1 MKVNYLTLLAGAT
14 LVLLSAAATR
24 AEESAA
30 SALATEANAAP
41 ATTPSPATAPS
52 PTMASNGPAPCVLG
66 DTATYYEDSDP
77 VQDFMLRAGAW
88 AVHSSGSPTQVGQY
102 ENVRQSSGFFD
113 LEGMMS
119 NCDHSLDMSLQG
131 NDNDTDDARVH
142 YFGPAVEANVVYQRF
157 DHQLYQNSY
166 AGWVTVP
173 AASSGSNANF
183 NVASRDNFNPGQD
196 YAMHVQ
202 DFKAD
207 FHGNLTDNLKW
218 YVNTFG
224 MEKTGERQANA
235 VAMCLTVP
243 ASHPPIPYTNG
254 TNTTDQCHAVSQ
266 VQHIDWQTTEVEAG
280 LELRLGA
287 VTVNYS
293 HMYRDF
299 QAFDQQVSS
308 VYPYNSH
315 SGPNSPLGEG
325 FQTTGG
331 TLYSLA
337 GYDIVPNTVT
347 QMDRIKA
354 HAELGCA
361 TDAYVL
367 GYLGDTGDELNQMNR
382 HYTGGDLRITN
393 KSIENLTLTGYGRAY
408 TEHTNAQGLALGG
421 GTITSD
427 SLYASPPPLYSQ
439 QQYYQQTPWYPN
451 PLSYL
456 PAAASTA
463 NAAPPPPLDRDR
475 EAVGFSARW
484 LPFGDDCDFVRRHL
498 AVVGGYEYSTEHYQ
512 NTGGTADYEYPGVAS
527 FNQPDTDKNT
537 FSIGVEEK
545 WSNCFNTYVRY
556 KWIGTHYPF
565 LGFSPAVDTAAAEV
579 NTALP
584 TEENRV
590 EIGGTWTTCD
600 CLMLNAVV
608 YLEMASNNGP
618 YHVDWD
624 SNSFPFVL
632 SAWWSPTSQWSFNA
646 GFAEMDSWINQ
657 DVWQSALASA
667 NPPAVSIPATF
678 NNRSDVVNLGT
689 RYAWTPRFST
699 CASFEYVH
707 AVNDTSI
714 PVLHPTAGAAPYDL
728 GGYSLVRSE
737 TYRLTLGAD
746 YLLRPGF
753 STFARYNYYNFQ
765 DLTPI
770 PVTGGTS
777 SATNTNTSGQTNMF
791 LVGASAKF

>member
-102 ENVRQSSGFFD
+102 ENVRQSSRFFD

-475 EAVGFSARW
+475 EAVGFTARW

-512 NTGGTADYEYPGVAS
+512 NTGGTADYEYPGGR
-527 FNQPDTDKNT
+527 FLQPARH
-537 FSIGVEEK
+537 GQEHVLH
-545 WSNCFNTYVRY
+545 RR
-556 KWIGTHYPF
+556 GR
-565 LGFSPAVDTAAAEV
+565 EV
-579 NTALP
+579 VQLLQHL
-584 TEENRV
+584 RS
-590 EIGGTWTTCD
+590 
-600 CLMLNAVV
+600 LQ
-608 YLEMASNNGP
+608 
-618 YHVDWD
+618 VDWD
-624 SNSFPFVL
+624 AL
-632 SAWWSPTSQWSFNA
+632 SVPRLHAGGGYGGRRSEHGPSHGGKPRGDRRDLDHLRLPDAECRRLSGDGVEQWSLSCGLGFQQFPLRAQRLVVGHLAVVLQRRLCRNGQLDQSGCLAVRLGLGQPA
-646 GFAEMDSWINQ
+646 G
-657 DVWQSALASA
+657 
-667 NPPAVSIPATF
+667 
-678 NNRSDVVNLGT
+678 G
-689 RYAWTPRFST
+689 
-699 CASFEYVH
+699 
-707 AVNDTSI
+707 
-714 PVLHPTAGAAPYDL
+714 LHPGDVQQPFGRSQPGNPLRLDPEALDVCHVRVCSRRERHEHSRVASDCRGA
-728 GGYSLVRSE
+728 V
-737 TYRLTLGAD
+737 
-746 YLLRPGF
+746 
-753 STFARYNYYNFQ
+753 
-765 DLTPI
+765 
-770 PVTGGTS
+770 
-777 SATNTNTSGQTNMF
+777 
-791 LVGASAKF
+791 